1 MNKKRRNY
9 DNFWN
14 MDLNDIFKAFTEDFN
29 QMKGNFN
36 AEMGETGPITFGYS
50 MRIGPDTEYKPEIR
64 QWGNLNEYRQKQGLP
79 AYEWPFQT
87 DLKPQIQ
94 SSQLDDYFVDIIE
107 EEDSFKI
114 IVEIPGFTKENLK
127 IEISDGNQEII
138 LQGKSDTREIDQVV
152 ELPSR
157 IDPIHTKST
166 MLNGILEIRSK
177 KQKTTEKRHKL
188 RIE

>member
-14 MDLNDIFKAFTEDFN
+14 MDFNDIFKAFTEDFN

-36 AEMGETGPITFGYS
+36 TEIGETGPITFGYS
-50 MRIGPDTEYKPEIR
+50 MRIGSDTDYKPEIR
-64 QWGNLNEYRQKQGLP
+64 QWGNLNDYRQKQGLP
-79 AYEWPFQT
+79 AIEWPFQKN
-87 DLKPQIQ
+87 LNPQIQ
-94 SSQLDDYFVDIIE
+94 SAPLSDYFVDIIE
-107 EEDSFKI
+107 EDESFKI

-127 IEISDGNQEII
+127 IEISEDNQEII

-157 IDPIHTKST
+157 IDPKQTKST

-177 KQKTTEKRHKL
+177 KQKTTEKRHQL

>member
-36 AEMGETGPITFGYS
+36 TEIGETGPITFGYS
-50 MRIGPDTEYKPEIR
+50 MRIGSDTDYKPEIR
-64 QWGNLNEYRQKQGLP
+64 QWGNLNDYRKKQGLP
-79 AYEWPFQT
+79 AIEWPFQ
-87 DLKPQIQ
+87 KNNEPQIQ
-94 SSQLDDYFVDIIE
+94 SASLSNYFVDIIE
-107 EEDSFKI
+107 EDDLFRI

-157 IDPIHTKST
+157 IDPKNTKST

-177 KQKTTEKRHKL
+177 KQKTTEKRHQL
-188 RIE
+188 RID

>member
-36 AEMGETGPITFGYS
+36 TEIGETGPITFGYS
-50 MRIGPDTEYKPEIR
+50 MRIGSDTDYKPEIR
-64 QWGNLNEYRQKQGLP
+64 QWGNLNDYRQKQGLP
-79 AYEWPFQT
+79 AIEWPFQKN
-87 DLKPQIQ
+87 LNPQIQ
-94 SSQLDDYFVDIIE
+94 SAPLSDYFVDIIE
-107 EEDSFKI
+107 EDESFKS

-127 IEISDGNQEII
+127 IEISEDNQEII

-157 IDPIHTKST
+157 IDPKQTKST

-177 KQKTTEKRHKL
+177 KQKTTEKRHQL
-188 RIE
+188 RID

>member
-14 MDLNDIFKAFTEDFN
+14 IDFNDIFKAFTEEFN
-29 QMKGNFN
+29 QMKGNSS

-50 MRIGPDTEYKPEIR
+50 MRIGSDTDYKPEIR

-79 AYEWPFQT
+79 AIEWPYQKN
-87 DLKPQIQ
+87 LKPQIK
-94 SSQLDDYFVDIIE
+94 SASLNNYFVDIIE
-107 EEDSFKI
+107 EDESFKI

-127 IEISDGNQEII
+127 IEISEDNQGII
-138 LQGKSDTREIDQVV
+138 LQGKSATREIDQVV
-152 ELPSR
+152 ELPLR
-157 IDPIHTKST
+157 IDPKQTKST

-177 KQKTTEKRHKL
+177 KQKTTEKRHQL
-188 RIE
+188 RID